1 MISFYTVVL
10 WVHVAAVVG
19 SFGLTLAYPVLMTS
33 ARQGAERA
41 LPSLHWLI
49 GMWGARLVS
58 IGGLIVLAA
67 GLYLSVE
74 GPYDFG
80 DPWIGSSLLILLV
93 LGGLAGGY
101 ASPRERRLSEL
112 ASRDVLAADPT
123 DEVTL
128 GADYRALARQVQMVS
143 WLSAVLV
150 LLALFLMVTK
160 PGA

>member
-1 MISFYTVVL
+1 MISLYNIVL
-10 WVHVAAVVG
+10 WIHVTAVVG
-19 SFGLTLAYPVLMTS
+19 AFGLTLAYPLLMSS

-58 IGGLIVLAA
+58 IGGLVVLAA

-80 DPWIGSSLLILLV
+80 DPWIGASLLILIV
-93 LGGLAGGY
+93 LGGIAGGY
-101 ASPRERRLSEL
+101 VAPRERALSEL
-112 ASRDVLAADPT
+112 ASRDVLATEAT
-123 DEVTL
+123 DDVVL
-128 GADYRALARQVQMVS
+128 GNDYRALARQVRIVS
-143 WLSAVLV
+143 WVSAALV
-150 LLALFLMVTK
+150 LAALFLMVTK